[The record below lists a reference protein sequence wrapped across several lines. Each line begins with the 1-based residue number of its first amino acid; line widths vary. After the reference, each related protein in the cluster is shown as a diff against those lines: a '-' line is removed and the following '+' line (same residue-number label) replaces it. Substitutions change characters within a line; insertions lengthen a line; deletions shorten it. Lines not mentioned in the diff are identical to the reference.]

1 MKYVP
6 ALAAACLFAA
16 STVSATSALAASG
29 VPKYCGDM
37 DTSQMSDYRKGEFS
51 AKLQQVERTHFTE
64 EVESGARGPA
74 AVTALDAVLA
84 SFPNHIPALNAL
96 TRLAIKEKRVRLAG
110 SAFPVECYF
119 DRAQRFARDD
129 PAVYATYGSYLFSLG
144 LNDKSVEMN
153 LRAAELDGKNA
164 VINYNLGLA
173 YFKLKDYT
181 QSNKYAQRAYKAG
194 FPLPGLRTMLQG
206 ASKWVELPDEPASPT
221 PADST
226 AAAGVTGGDGA
237 DAAMPPPSSPP
248 SRPPDAPSPPPAP
261 KKEP

>member
-6 ALAAACLFAA
+6 ALTAACLFAA
-16 STVSATSALAASG
+16 SAVSATSALAASG

-206 ASKWVELPDEPASPT
+206 ASKWVELPDEPAPPPS
-221 PADST
+221 ADST
-226 AAAGVTGGDGA
+226 ADSAAAAGVA
-237 DAAMPPPSSPP
+237 SVDAAMPPPSSPP
-248 SRPPDAPSPPPAP
+248 DAPSQPPAP